1 MIIPVTPPDFLVG
14 SDADSLDADDLETV
28 FPTVTSS
35 NFKVGAAFLT
45 EDNKIITGCNVENAA
60 YPQSQCAEATAIG
73 NMVSNGNK
81 KILEVVV
88 IGSGELLCSPCG
100 GCRQRLREF
109 ASLDTKIHMCNEN
122 GHMKTSTLEE
132 LLPDSFGPE
141 NL

>member
-1 MIIPVTPPDFLVG
+1 MVSENF
-14 SDADSLDADDLETV
+14 DSLFKAATKVREQAHV
-28 FPTVTSS
+28 PYS

-60 YPQSQCAEATAIG
+60 YPQSQCAEASAIG
-73 NMVSNGNK
+73 NLVANGFT
-81 KILEVVV
+81 KIKEVVV
-88 IGSGELLCSPCG
+88 IGSGDLLCSPCG

-109 ASLDTKIHMCNEN
+109 AALDVKIHMCSIN
-122 GHMKTSTLEE
+122 GHIKTSTLED